1 MTTITF
7 PMEETDMAAESSN
20 PAFARNPVFNGK
32 KGVAQTPTISAEGL
46 QEMYQ
51 RPDATP
57 TDTGRMSY
65 EDTIVK
71 TVVMFVIL
79 IATAAISF
87 LANYPQPTALG
98 LGLMIVGVIGGLV
111 LGLVN
116 AFKREPSVPLILAY
130 AAFEGLAVGGLSG
143 FFESRYPGIVIQ
155 AVLATFAV
163 FGVTLALFASG
174 KVRASKRAT
183 KIFLIAIIGYAV
195 FSLIN
200 FVLMATGA
208 VPNAFG
214 LRGVEIFGIPL
225 GLVIG
230 VLAVILAAYSLVLDF
245 DSVQRGVKAGAPRKY
260 GWSAAFGLTLTI
272 VWLYLELLR
281 IIAIFRN

>member
-1 MTTITF
+1 
-7 PMEETDMAAESSN
+7 MAEPTSSN
-20 PAFARNPVFNGK
+20 PAFARNPIFNGK
-32 KGVAQTPTISAEGL
+32 AAATQTPTISAEGL
-46 QEMYQ
+46 QELYNS
-51 RPDATP
+51 PAATP
-57 TDTGRMSY
+57 AQTDRMSY
-65 EDTIVK
+65 DDVIVK
-71 TVVMFVIL
+71 TVGMFFVL
-79 IATAAISF
+79 LVGAAAGF
-87 LANYPQPTALG
+87 LTNFPAPTPLG
-98 LGLMIVGVIGGLV
+98 IGLMIVGIVGGLV
-111 LGLVN
+111 LGIVN
-116 AFKREPSVPLILAY
+116 AVKREPSVPLILLY
-130 AAFEGLAVGGLSG
+130 AGLEGLAVGALSG
-143 FFESRYPGIVIQ
+143 FFEARWSGIVLQ

-183 KIFLIAIIGYAV
+183 KVFLIAIVGYAV

-200 FVLMATGA
+200 FVLMITGA

-230 VLAVILAAYSLVLDF
+230 VFAVILAAYSLVLDF
-245 DSVQRGVKAGAPRKY
+245 DAIQRGVKSGAPRKY
-260 GWSAAFGLTLTI
+260 GWSAAFGLVVTL

>member
-1 MTTITF
+1 
-7 PMEETDMAAESSN
+7 MAEPTSSN
-20 PAFARNPVFNGK
+20 PAFARNPIFNGK
-32 KGVAQTPTISAEGL
+32 AAATQTPTISAEGL
-46 QEMYQ
+46 QELYNS
-51 RPDATP
+51 PAATP
-57 TDTGRMSY
+57 AQTDRMSY
-65 EDTIVK
+65 DDVIVK
-71 TVVMFVIL
+71 TVGMFVVL
-79 IATAAISF
+79 LVGAAAGF
-87 LANYPQPTALG
+87 LTNFPAPTPLG
-98 LGLMIVGVIGGLV
+98 IGLMIVGIVGGLV
-111 LGLVN
+111 LGIVN
-116 AFKREPSVPLILAY
+116 AVKREPSVPLILLY
-130 AAFEGLAVGGLSG
+130 AGLEGLAVGALSG
-143 FFESRYPGIVIQ
+143 FFEARWSGIVLQ

-183 KIFLIAIIGYAV
+183 KVFLIAIVGYAV

-200 FVLMATGA
+200 FVLMITGA

-230 VLAVILAAYSLVLDF
+230 VFAVILAAYSLVLDF
-245 DSVQRGVKAGAPRKY
+245 DAIQRGVKSGAPRKY
-260 GWSAAFGLTLTI
+260 GWSAAFGLVVTL

>member
-1 MTTITF
+1 
-7 PMEETDMAAESSN
+7 MAEPTSSN
-20 PAFARNPVFNGK
+20 PAFTRNPVFNGK
-32 KGVAQTPTISAEGL
+32 AAASQTPTISAEGL
-46 QEMYQ
+46 QDLYD
-51 RPDATP
+51 RPAATP
-57 TDTGRMSY
+57 AETDRMSY
-65 EDTIVK
+65 DDTIIK
-71 TVVMFVIL
+71 TVLMFVVL
-79 IATAAISF
+79 LATAAVGF
-87 LANYPQPTALG
+87 LTMFPVPTVLG
-98 LGLMIVGVIGGLV
+98 LGLMIGGIVGGLV

-116 AFKREPSVPLILAY
+116 AFKREPSVPLILLY
-130 AAFEGLAVGGLSG
+130 AAFEGLAVGALSG
-143 FFESRYPGIVIQ
+143 FFEARWSGIVLQ

-183 KIFLIAIIGYAV
+183 KVFLIAIIGYGV

-200 FVLMATGA
+200 FVLMITGA

-230 VLAVILAAYSLVLDF
+230 VLAVLLAAYSLVLDF
-245 DSVQRGVKAGAPRKY
+245 DAIQRGVKSGAPRKY
-260 GWSAAFGLTLTI
+260 GWSAAFGLTVTI

-281 IIAIFRN
+281 IIAIFRS